1 MDLLLNTIL
10 LTLPFTLWLLPAH
23 IYGKIAAKNDL
34 SYYEYLMLGLLL
46 APLAPFILINEIRK
60 NK

>member
-1 MDLLLNTIL
+1 MTLLLNIIL
-10 LTLPFTLWLLPAH
+10 IILPFTLWLLPAH

-46 APLAPFILINEIRK
+46 APLAPFILLNEIKRK
-60 NK
+60 K